1 MYHVQSDKE
10 PILQRST
17 INLTLDPDA
26 SIDLHM
32 HTTYSDGRWPAEQL
46 INYLVA
52 ESFHLASITDHDRV
66 DTVASIQQL
75 ATQQNFPILAGVE
88 VSTEWKSKGKMGHV
102 LCYGFDPECSHL
114 KDVTDKVRRHQLEHT
129 HKVYNWLLSGDY
141 KIPHLK
147 EILAAIGDKLSQS
160 ADNSLLQR
168 LMHVYKVPWQAVLR
182 MLREAGFSSFLADM
196 AETVDAAHRSGAVC
210 LLAHPGRRER
220 GFTFYDTALLD
231 QLRAEIPLDGLE
243 VYHPFHSPEIINTYL
258 EYVRKH
264 NLLLSTGSDSHS
276 LPDRMPI
283 KYRAEISRELL
294 ERVGIQVGT

>member
-1 MYHVQSDKE
+1 
-10 PILQRST
+10 LTRLT
-17 INLTLDPDA
+17 TNLTLAPDA

-46 INYLVA
+46 INYLV
-52 ESFHLASITDHDRV
+52 EEGFDLVSITDHDSV
-66 DTVASIQQL
+66 DTVASVQQL
-75 ATQQNFPILAGVE
+75 ATQQNLPVLTGVE
-88 VSTEWKSKGKMGHV
+88 MSTEWKGKGKMGHV
-102 LCYGFDPECSHL
+102 LCYGFDPEHSHL
-114 KDVTDKVRRHQLEHT
+114 KDVADKMVHRQLENT
-129 HKVYNWLLSGDY
+129 HKVYDRLLSKVY
-141 KIPHLK
+141 TFPRQE
-147 EILAAIGDKLSQS
+147 EILAANGGKLSWP

-168 LMHVYKVPWQAVLR
+168 LMHVYKASWQAVLR
-182 MLREAGFSSFLADM
+182 LIRRAGFYSVLADM

-243 VYHPFHSPEIINTYL
+243 VYHPSHAPAIINTYQ
-258 EYVRKH
+258 EYARKH

-276 LPDRMPI
+276 IPGRMPI

-294 ERVGIQVGT
+294 ERVGIHVRT

>member
-1 MYHVQSDKE
+1 MYHLPSNKE
-10 PILQRST
+10 PILTRLT
-17 INLTLDPDA
+17 TNLTLAPDA

-32 HTTYSDGRWPAEQL
+32 HTTYSDGRWHAEQL
-46 INYLVA
+46 INYLVV
-52 ESFHLASITDHDRV
+52 EGFDLVSITDHDSV
-66 DTVASIQQL
+66 DTVASVQQL
-75 ATQQNFPILAGVE
+75 AAQQNLPVLAGVE
-88 VSTEWKSKGKMGHV
+88 MSTEWKGKGKMGHV
-102 LCYGFDPECSHL
+102 LCYGFDSEHSHL
-114 KDVTDKVRRHQLEHT
+114 KDVADKVVRRQLENT
-129 HKVYNWLLSGDY
+129 HEVYNRLLSKVYTF
-141 KIPHLK
+141 PHQ
-147 EILAAIGDKLSQS
+147 EETLAANGGKLSRP

-168 LMHVYKVPWQAVLR
+168 LMHVYKAPWQAVLR
-182 MLREAGFSSFLADM
+182 MIREAGFYSVLADM

-243 VYHPFHSPEIINTYL
+243 VYHPSHSPEIIKTYQ

-276 LPDRMPI
+276 IPGRMPI

-294 ERVGIQVGT
+294 ERVGIHVRT